1 MSFELPDE
9 GDALEC
15 LRYAKQLIRGRGGVS
30 RDFELAVKYFDLAA
44 RAGEVDAMYWLGKC
58 YWRGV
63 GCLRDTSGAMS
74 CFENAANRGHVA
86 AARKL
91 AQCFAEG
98 VEVPRCESLATYWA
112 LRAAQAEAKKKP

>member
-1 MSFELPDE
+1 MPDE
-9 GDALEC
+9 QNPSDS
-15 LRYAKQLIRGRGGVS
+15 LRYAKQLMRGRGGVE
-30 RDFELAVKYFDLAA
+30 RHFEQAVYYFDLAA
-44 RAGEVDAMYWLGKC
+44 QAGDVDAMYWLGKC

-98 VEVPRCESLATYWA
+98 LHVPRCESLAAYWE
-112 LRAAQAEAKKKP
+112 LKAAQLDSAAPPQSRD